1 MHSTT
6 VAMNSMNN
14 GRCRCITCDIEKP
27 NTEFFLNGTR
37 GSRKDECILCFEKF
51 RAVRHVERLMDVNMA
66 PEQLAK
72 LFGNLAQEMIWSVTA
87 DDIINMPVGVRIKS
101 AQTLIELKQL
111 MEGRPTRI
119 ISYQNIDSRAGL
131 LKAMHA
137 ELERRGLTID
147 VTPTSAEPTHGH
159 ENS

>member
-1 MHSTT
+1 MHSPT
-6 VAMNSMNN
+6 VGQSMDRMRI
-14 GRCRCITCDIEKP
+14 RCVTCGFVKSETD
-27 NTEFFLNGTR
+27 FWVQGAR
-37 GSRKDECILCFEKF
+37 GSRKDECIICFERF
-51 RAVRHVERLMDVNMA
+51 RKVRHVERLVDDNMT
-66 PEQLAK
+66 PQQLAK
-72 LFGNLAQEMIWSVTA
+72 LFGNLAQEFIWSVTA
-87 DDIINMPVGVRIKS
+87 DDIRDTPVGVRIKS
-101 AQTLIELKQL
+101 ADVLIGLKQL

-147 VTPTSAEPTHGH
+147 VTPTNAEPTHGH